1 MTKVSWKTGASGDWG
16 DGSNWSGGVVPDT
29 TATDVGIVAPG
40 TYTVTIAS
48 AESFEVGS
56 ITLDSAFATL
66 NVAGTLSL
74 GGSLDS
80 IFVEAGTLAVE
91 GEITGGTIDVT
102 SASGT
107 VVIGNGAL
115 LSDVTYEGALL
126 VSSGNT
132 LNVQDG
138 LRVETATGAVH
149 GTITLASGAELNVL
163 DSETLDNMTLLV
175 SGGSG
180 FDAEAVGGTLT
191 FGKHFTLSVSGTGG
205 YLASY
210 NFQQGV
216 AGQNIVNN
224 GLISLAAGSSF
235 DGLDPTIGA
244 FTNAGTIT
252 LGSDAYWNGNGRFVG
267 GTDGSAFTNK
277 GLISLGSNAAF
288 QTNTGSFSNAGTIR
302 LGTGAV
308 LAVET
313 SMFTNN
319 KSITLA
325 SEATLDVR
333 TGIALSALG
342 TIVNNGG
349 LIEVDSLLN
358 LGGSTLDVAASGE
371 FSNLLL
377 GGVAD
382 GTVMPDGGGT
392 LALENGATLDA
403 VTWVGSLAV
412 ATGSTLNLTGGVTVE
427 TAGVLRRVRST

>member
-1 MTKVSWKTGASGDWG
+1 M
-16 DGSNWSGGVVPDT
+16 
-29 TATDVGIVAPG
+29 
-40 TYTVTIAS
+40 
-48 AESFEVGS
+48 
-56 ITLDSAFATL
+56 
-66 NVAGTLSL
+66 
-74 GGSLDS
+74 
-80 IFVEAGTLAVE
+80 
-91 GEITGGTIDVT
+91 
-102 SASGT
+102 
-107 VVIGNGAL
+107 
-115 LSDVTYEGALL
+115 
-126 VSSGNT
+126 
-132 LNVQDG
+132 
-138 LRVETATGAVH
+138 
-149 GTITLASGAELNVL
+149 
-163 DSETLDNMTLLV
+163 
-175 SGGSG
+175 
-180 FDAEAVGGTLT
+180 
-191 FGKHFTLSVSGTGG
+191 
-205 YLASY
+205 
-210 NFQQGV
+210 
-216 AGQNIVNN
+216 
-224 GLISLAAGSSF
+224 
-235 DGLDPTIGA
+235 DPTIGV

-427 TAGVLRRVRST
+427 TAGGTTPGAIDVTNAAAKLVLLDIEPTTGDTIDLGGTDTLDYTTDMTLPGLANVSTAGGLIEIDGQLDLGGATITAGATGLYSNLLLGGIASGTVKVEGGQIAFENGALLSDVTYEGALLVSSGNTLNVQDGLRVETATGAVHGTITLASGAELNVLDSETLDNMTLLVSGGSGLDAEAVGGTLTFGKHFTLSVSGTGGIWPRTTSSRGLPGKTSSTTA

>member
-1 MTKVSWKTGASGDWG
+1 MTNAAAKLVLLDIEPTTGDTI
-16 DGSNWSGGVVPDT
+16 DLGG
-29 TATDVGIVAPG
+29 TD
-40 TYTVTIAS
+40 
-48 AESFEVGS
+48 
-56 ITLDSAFATL
+56 TLDYTTDMTL
-66 NVAGTLSL
+66 PGLANVSTAGGLIEIDGQLDL
-74 GGSLDS
+74 GGAT
-80 IFVEAGTLAVE
+80 ITAGA
-91 GEITGGTIDVT
+91 TGLYSNLLLGGI
-102 SASGT
+102 ASGT
-107 VVIGNGAL
+107 VKVEGGQIAFEDGAL

-180 FDAEAVGGTLT
+180 LDAEAVGGTLT

-235 DGLDPTIGA
+235 DGSDPTIGA

-252 LGSDAYWNGNGRFVG
+252 LGSGAYWNGNGRFVG

-288 QTNTGSFSNAGTIR
+288 QTNTGAFSNAGAIA
-302 LGTGAV
+302 LGTGADGKRATRRARR
-308 LAVET
+308 AVH
-313 SMFTNN
+313 
-319 KSITLA
+319 
-325 SEATLDVR
+325 
-333 TGIALSALG
+333 SA
-342 TIVNNGG
+342 
-349 LIEVDSLLN
+349 
-358 LGGSTLDVAASGE
+358 AA
-371 FSNLLL
+371 
-377 GGVAD
+377 A
-382 GTVMPDGGGT
+382 
-392 LALENGATLDA
+392 
-403 VTWVGSLAV
+403 
-412 ATGSTLNLTGGVTVE
+412 
-427 TAGVLRRVRST
+427 